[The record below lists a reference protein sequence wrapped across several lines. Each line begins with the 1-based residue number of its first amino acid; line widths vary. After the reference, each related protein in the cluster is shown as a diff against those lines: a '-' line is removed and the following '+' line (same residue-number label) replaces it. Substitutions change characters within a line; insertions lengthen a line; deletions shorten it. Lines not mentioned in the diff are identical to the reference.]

1 MYSVEYKWTKKPIS
15 ETTTSIIAVIL
26 STKYPKL
33 IEKFPVVNHSNEL
46 YMDHL
51 LYVFSTKSYGSA
63 LRIKNIEFI
72 SIKPIRNIPKFE
84 EWFFNLLPK
93 NIKIINDK
101 RGKNKKIIFG

>member
-26 STKYPKL
+26 STKYPRL
-33 IEKFPVVNHSNEL
+33 IEKFPVVNHSKEL

-63 LRIKNIEFI
+63 FRIKNIEFI
-72 SIKPIRNIPKFE
+72 SIKPIRNIPRFE
-84 EWFFNLLPK
+84 EWFFNLFPK

-101 RGKNKKIIFG
+101 R